1 MYIHIIKS
9 DIILGMAL
17 AIVRVMDESFVETW
31 KIDYI
36 HIMKVM

>member
-17 AIVRVMDESFVETW
+17 AIVRVMDESFVET
-31 KIDYI
+31 
-36 HIMKVM
+36 